1 MMRHT
6 HGVLVFFASL
16 GLFLGMLLFLEI
28 GWRIGARNTASQ
40 DPEKKGGAGVLDS
53 AVFGL
58 FGLLIG
64 FTFSGATTRFDHRR
78 ELVGNVV
85 NTAGTAWQRIETLGP
100 ALQDGVRVPFR
111 GYIDALLASYSVDT
125 IPTDPLR
132 EPVAVTQ
139 AQEATWSQAVKA
151 CLTKEGE
158 QARMLLLPAL
168 NEMFGAVEEERLA
181 RSIHPPPLIYV
192 IFGLTALAAAFLGGN
207 TMARSGGRYWVH
219 RVGVAFTMSLAVYV
233 ILEMEYPRLGLIRVD
248 ATDQAL
254 VDLRAMMK

>member
-1 MMRHT
+1 MQHT
-6 HGVLVFFASL
+6 YGVIVFVASAA
-16 GLFLGMLLFLEI
+16 LFLGMLLFLEL
-28 GWRIGARNTASQ
+28 GWRVGARKAATPGA
-40 DPEKKGGAGVLDS
+40 EKKEGAGVLDS

-64 FTFSGATTRFDHRR
+64 FTFSGSTSRFDHRR

-100 ALQDGVRVPFR
+100 ELQEGVRVPFR
-111 GYIDALLASYSVDT
+111 GYIDALVASYTADT
-125 IPTDPLR
+125 MPKDPLR
-132 EPVAVTQ
+132 EPATVTQ
-139 AQEATWSQAVKA
+139 AQQATWSQAVKA

-181 RSIHPPPLIYV
+181 RSLHPPTLVYV
-192 IFGLTALAAAFLGGN
+192 IFALTALAAAFLGGS
-207 TMARSGGRYWVH
+207 TMARTGHRYWIH
-219 RVGVAFTMSLAVYV
+219 RIGVAFTMSLAVFV
-233 ILEMEYPRLGLIRVD
+233 ILEMEYPRLGLIRID

-254 VDLRAMMK
+254 ADLRATMK

>member
-1 MMRHT
+1 MRHT
-6 HGVLVFFASL
+6 HGLLVFAAS
-16 GLFLGMLLFLEI
+16 GALFLAMLLSIEI
-28 GWRIGARNTASQ
+28 GWRVGARKRAAADS
-40 DPEKKGGAGVLDS
+40 DRKEGSGVLDS

-100 ALQDGVRVPFR
+100 GLQEGVRVPFR
-111 GYIDALLASYSVDT
+111 GYIDALLASYTVDT
-125 IPTDPLR
+125 MPADPLR
-132 EPVAVTQ
+132 EPVTVTQ
-139 AQEATWSQAVKA
+139 AQQATWSQAVTA

-181 RSIHPPPLIYV
+181 RSIHPPLLVYV
-192 IFGLTALAAAFLGGN
+192 IFALTALAATFLGGS
-207 TMARSGGRYWVH
+207 TMARTGHRYWIH

-248 ATDQAL
+248 ATDRAL
-254 VDLRAMMK
+254 ADLRATMK